1 MQVLAR
7 LILAV
12 LMTAVMVF
20 MVTLIVTFIN
30 LGLRADFLAQ
40 WAKAYFIANQIP
52 ITFEGRKGAG
62 CNTSINFLDPDG
74 FEFEIYCEM
83 DQVGPDNRLRPAS
96 LYRPADPLE
105 EAIAN
110 PVVKDW

>member
-40 WAKAYFIANQIP
+40 WAKAYFIAWP
-52 ITFEGRKGAG
+52 VAATTG
-62 CNTSINFLDPDG
+62 FLVMPMARRVTDRIVAMTG
-74 FEFEIYCEM
+74 
-83 DQVGPDNRLRPAS
+83 G
-96 LYRPADPLE
+96 
-105 EAIAN
+105 
-110 PVVKDW
+110 

>member
-40 WAKAYFIANQIP
+40 WAKAYFIAWP
-52 ITFEGRKGAG
+52 IAAITA
-62 CNTSINFLDPDG
+62 FLVMPSAR
-74 FEFEIYCEM
+74 
-83 DQVGPDNRLRPAS
+83 RLT
-96 LYRPADPLE
+96 DT
-105 EAIAN
+105 IMQ
-110 PVVKDW
+110 KIGG

>member
-12 LMTAVMVF
+12 LMTAVRVF

-40 WAKAYFIANQIP
+40 WAKAYFIAWP
-52 ITFEGRKGAG
+52 IAAITA
-62 CNTSINFLDPDG
+62 FLVMPSAR
-74 FEFEIYCEM
+74 
-83 DQVGPDNRLRPAS
+83 RLT
-96 LYRPADPLE
+96 DT
-105 EAIAN
+105 IMQ
-110 PVVKDW
+110 KIGG